1 MKARCLIPIASLAM
15 KSRHLPALITLTIAL
30 CAILHAQDTNAPQSW
45 TASDGRVMQAKF
57 IKLDG
62 ESVIIEK
69 DGKEFAVPL
78 AKLAPESVALAKK
91 LGGVAPAQPGKAETV
106 AYPAPIE
113 EPVKIFKVHVWPN
126 GEVVARGSKNFR
138 WSPATQK
145 WAPDEAARIG
155 AVKVSPLN
163 EHHYLSERSV
173 SEDGGKTWKEVIP
186 AQYSRSRNY
195 EAFWHTKKPGT
206 VLLAEVKFGSE
217 GSCAILELDV
227 ATGKASPVAK
237 TAPPTLIYAQKDG
250 KLYGMEKP
258 IDFLP
263 NATSVSADDG
273 LTWKPVPPE
282 ETPWALELSA
292 QAQMEKLV
300 PNAKDKRP
308 YVDSAFEVSGV
319 AFCQV
324 ESQVG
329 ETFDPAQPLLFTSA
343 DHGKTWTPAPL
354 DQRTSDV
361 RTLFAG
367 CPFVGKD
374 PTGKPI
380 IDPSRPLRLE
390 YDAKGQRLFA
400 QLGHGLD
407 EWFVTSPSDHEWHRI
422 NQAPQ

>member
-1 MKARCLIPIASLAM
+1 MKPLPLILTLALTASLAL
-15 KSRHLPALITLTIAL
+15 R
-30 CAILHAQDTNAPQSW
+30 AQDASAPQSW
-45 TASDGRVMQAKF
+45 TASDGRVITAKF

-78 AKLAPESVALAKK
+78 AKLAPASVALAKK
-91 LGGVAPAQPGKAETV
+91 LGGGATTLTGKAETPT
-106 AYPAPIE
+106 YPAPIE
-113 EPVKIFKVHVWPN
+113 EPVKISRVHVWPN
-126 GEVVARGSKNFR
+126 GEVIARGSKNFR

-163 EHHYLSERSV
+163 ENHYLSGQSV

-206 VLLAEVKFGSE
+206 LLLAEVKFGSP

-227 ATGKASPVAK
+227 TTGKASPVSK
-237 TAPPTLIYAQKDG
+237 TSTATLIYAQKDG

-263 NATSVSADDG
+263 NATSVSDDDG

-282 ETPWALELSA
+282 ETPWALALSA

-308 YVDSAFEVSGV
+308 YVDDAFEVGGI

-324 ESQVG
+324 ESQIG
-329 ETFDPAQPLLFTSA
+329 ESFDPSQPLLFTSN

-354 DQRTSDV
+354 DQRTTDA

-374 PTGKPI
+374 PAGKPI
-380 IDPSRPLRLE
+380 IAPSRPLRLE
-390 YDAKGQRLFA
+390 YDAKGQRIFA
-400 QLGHGLD
+400 QLGDGLA

-422 NQAPQ
+422 NQAPQQ